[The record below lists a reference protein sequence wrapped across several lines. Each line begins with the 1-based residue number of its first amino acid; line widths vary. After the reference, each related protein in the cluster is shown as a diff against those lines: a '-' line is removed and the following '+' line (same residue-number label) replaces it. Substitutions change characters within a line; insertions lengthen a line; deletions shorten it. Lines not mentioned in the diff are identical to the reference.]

1 MSWLRGV
8 AIAAFVTFAAGCSSI
23 STVRVQPENV
33 QVAKGLRPIAV
44 VHAQV
49 TSAYFLF
56 LAIPGKVSLDYVVN
70 RMLIHAAK
78 QLGADKVVDIKVDIT
93 PSDGIWTLR
102 KLIGWR
108 SAQASGVAVVV
119 EDEVAPAPPAASG
132 PAAAAA
138 PATAGSAATGPA
150 APAPTPTK

>member
-8 AIAAFVTFAAGCSSI
+8 VIAAFVTFAAGAACSSI

-119 EDEVAPAPPAASG
+119 EDEAAPASAPAANSQIASPPTAPAPSPA
-132 PAAAAA
+132 
-138 PATAGSAATGPA
+138 
-150 APAPTPTK
+150 K

>member
-8 AIAAFVTFAAGCSSI
+8 VIAAFVTSLAACSSI

-33 QVAKGLRPIAV
+33 HVAKGLRPIAV

-49 TSAYFLF
+49 TSFELLF
-56 LAIPGKVSLDYVVN
+56 FEIPGHVSLDYVVN

-78 QLGADKVVDIKVDIT
+78 QMGADKVVDIKVDIT
-93 PSDGIWTLR
+93 PDNGIWVLR
-102 KLIGWR
+102 RLFGWR

-119 EDEVAPAPPAASG
+119 EDEAAPAPPST
-132 PAAAAA
+132 PN
-138 PATAGSAATGPA
+138 A